1 MSGSNPGRV
10 AVGVWALS
18 TMLAGLAGVLVA
30 STNGLTTAGMA
41 TLMAA
46 AFAAV
51 VAARLRSLVGA
62 VLVSLAMG
70 VVTDVVQEYLPPGS
84 SFTAAIIPSIP
95 FGFILVFLIV
105 YLIRSGFVSDDAQA
119 GGPLDQAI
127 RPANRDTSAGSLTD
141 LTTQKSL
148 GSRVITVLPLIVVAV
163 LPLVFRGSAF
173 WLGLVA
179 AGMCYAIAFLSFTVV
194 TGEGGM
200 LWLSQI
206 IFAGGGAL
214 AAAQFATTWHLPV
227 LVAIALGGASMAV
240 VGAVIGLLT
249 IRLGDLYVALVTL
262 AFGLL
267 VETLVFTLS
276 RFAQGGLGVTLNRP
290 SFASSDF
297 AFCYLALVVF
307 LIFAALTVNL
317 RRSTSGLALH
327 AVRDSE
333 AASRTLGV
341 SVVQVKVIVGALGA
355 FVAAVGGGF
364 LALDARVAQPQSFET
379 FAGLVW
385 LAVVVT
391 LGIRSIAGAA
401 IAGLTFALLPGVFQ
415 TYLPPRWGE
424 VPAILFGLGAIGVAR
439 HPEGVVLQTARK
451 LRSRLAHFASAP
463 PAGAGS
469 GAAEL
474 QELVRARA
482 CGLSDPG
489 VSGAGHDRDR
499 GCTMTTA
506 TPESRPGLS
515 RDAGVGVASGNG
527 AIPPARLA
535 CTGVTV
541 RFGGLTA
548 VQSVDLAVP
557 PGAITGLVGP
567 NGAGKSTLF
576 GVVSGLLRPSAG
588 KVFIDGEDVTGAR
601 PQVRAEKGL
610 ARTFQHPEL
619 FTGLVVRDH
628 LVLAY
633 RAKHAKARVW
643 ADLFTM
649 GSLRRAS
656 VAEEETVDH
665 LVELLGIKSIANTP
679 ALGLPL
685 GLSRLVELGRALAA
699 SPTILLLDEPSSG
712 LDSSETE
719 QLEATLRRVAQ
730 ESGVSVLLVEHDV
743 ELVMRLC
750 ATIYVLDFGELIAH
764 GTPPEIR
771 ASDVV
776 RSAYLG
782 EEIEGEEALEEA
794 ADVEDAAEISDFLS
808 KDTAATPTPAVPV
821 QPGDQSRNDV
831 AARLIVEN
839 LSVRYGE
846 AIAVSGVSFS
856 VGAGKALA
864 ILGANGAGKT
874 SIARAISGLVPP
886 CGGTVMFEGDETTS
900 ASPDRIRRAGLVHL
914 PEGRGIFRSLTVSRE
929 PQNGDCD
936 VEEPPRTTAS
946 GGEGLRDLSGP
957 RAPST
962 TACRLLVRGR
972 AADAVSR
979 PCAHHVAEIA
989 HRRRA
994 LARSGSDPCRPPLR
1008 RTHPCPQ

>member
-1 MSGSNPGRV
+1 MLQYVLAGLALGSIYAIASAGLVVTFVSTGVLNFAFGSMAYVVARFYYWLNTQHGWTTWSAGCVSLLVMAPLLGVILYAVLFRFVRNRSSLIKIVVTIGLSVALPPIADLVFGTQTVTTAPGLALSSDQPYHFLGAPVTTDQIITYGFVLLVVLAGTVALRFTKVGLLVRANVDSEAMTSMSGSNPGRV

-51 VAARLRSLVGA
+51 VAARLRSLVAA
-62 VLVSLAMG
+62 VVVSLAMG

-141 LTTQKSL
+141 LATQKSL
-148 GSRVITVLPLIVVAV
+148 GSRVITLLPLIVVAV

-214 AAAQFATTWHLPV
+214 AAGQFATTWHLPV

-391 LGIRSIAGAA
+391 MGIRSIAGAA

-415 TYLPPRWGE
+415 TYVPVRWGE
-424 VPAILFGLGAIGVAR
+424 VPAILFGLGAISVAR
-439 HPEGVVLQTARK
+439 DPDGVVVRAGRQLRHLLTALTPAPGNREETATV
-451 LRSRLAHFASAP
+451 SHSAP
-463 PAGAGS
+463 GNREETATVSHSA
-469 GAAEL
+469 
-474 QELVRARA
+474 
-482 CGLSDPG
+482 PG
-489 VSGAGHDRDR
+489 V
-499 GCTMTTA
+499 
-506 TPESRPGLS
+506 RP
-515 RDAGVGVASGNG
+515 
-527 AIPPARLA
+527 
-535 CTGVTV
+535 
-541 RFGGLTA
+541 
-548 VQSVDLAVP
+548 
-557 PGAITGLVGP
+557 
-567 NGAGKSTLF
+567 
-576 GVVSGLLRPSAG
+576 
-588 KVFIDGEDVTGAR
+588 
-601 PQVRAEKGL
+601 
-610 ARTFQHPEL
+610 
-619 FTGLVVRDH
+619 
-628 LVLAY
+628 
-633 RAKHAKARVW
+633 
-643 ADLFTM
+643 
-649 GSLRRAS
+649 
-656 VAEEETVDH
+656 
-665 LVELLGIKSIANTP
+665 
-679 ALGLPL
+679 
-685 GLSRLVELGRALAA
+685 
-699 SPTILLLDEPSSG
+699 
-712 LDSSETE
+712 
-719 QLEATLRRVAQ
+719 
-730 ESGVSVLLVEHDV
+730 
-743 ELVMRLC
+743 
-750 ATIYVLDFGELIAH
+750 
-764 GTPPEIR
+764 
-771 ASDVV
+771 
-776 RSAYLG
+776 
-782 EEIEGEEALEEA
+782 
-794 ADVEDAAEISDFLS
+794 
-808 KDTAATPTPAVPV
+808 
-821 QPGDQSRNDV
+821 
-831 AARLIVEN
+831 
-839 LSVRYGE
+839 
-846 AIAVSGVSFS
+846 
-856 VGAGKALA
+856 
-864 ILGANGAGKT
+864 
-874 SIARAISGLVPP
+874 
-886 CGGTVMFEGDETTS
+886 
-900 ASPDRIRRAGLVHL
+900 
-914 PEGRGIFRSLTVSRE
+914 
-929 PQNGDCD
+929 
-936 VEEPPRTTAS
+936 
-946 GGEGLRDLSGP
+946 
-957 RAPST
+957 
-962 TACRLLVRGR
+962 
-972 AADAVSR
+972 
-979 PCAHHVAEIA
+979 
-989 HRRRA
+989 
-994 LARSGSDPCRPPLR
+994 
-1008 RTHPCPQ
+1008 